1 MLKKFRILNNNYFL
15 QWMLWIKRTSG
26 FIIVFFSFIVLGLMI
41 YSVGFPSTAPFRATF
56 DNALLKLPY
65 LFMFAWITRYVSGIL
80 IKKRRK
86 EKLITIIYLFLF
98 IILLPTIF
106 PESGS
111 EYMTAIWQK
120 ICFVLKS
127 KYYVAT
133 VLSIISIIEISN
145 TIAGIHNKK
154 TNPSRILA
162 ISFLAVIAIGTG
174 LLLLPK
180 ATVNGISTIDALFIS
195 TSATCVTGLTPIDV
209 AATFTPL
216 GKIIICLLIQ
226 VGGLGIMTMTS
237 FFAMFFM
244 GNRSLYNQIVISSLI
259 SSDNIGSLL
268 SALWKILLFTAL
280 IELTGVIAIFFSIHG
295 TLGYSTLNEIYF
307 SLFHSIS
314 AFCNAGFSTLPGNLA
329 DKAVAGNNSL
339 YLSIS
344 GLIILGGIGF
354 PILANFITLGA
365 YYIKNIIRKLF
376 DKNHRIRRKVH
387 LLSLN
392 SRIVLITTA
401 ILLIGGTAAMAC
413 SQWYT
418 LTGNTWDRL
427 VQSFFLAVTPR
438 TAGFNSVP
446 METLGVQSLLIT
458 MFLMWVGGSSQS
470 TAGGIKINAFA
481 VAVINLWS
489 AARGKHKSELFGRD
503 IRSGSTNMANATI
516 VASLFVIITAL
527 FMLTI
532 LEPGIPVL
540 NLLFEAISALGTV
553 GLSLNTT
560 PLLGEGARLVIIT
573 LMFIG
578 RIGIITLLLGIVKRH
593 SNNKF
598 DYPKENI
605 IIT

>member
-1 MLKKFRILNNNYFL
+1 MFKSYKISNNKFFL
-15 QWMLWIKRTSG
+15 QWMLWIQRTAN

-65 LFMFAWITRYVSGIL
+65 LFMFSWVARHLSGVL
-80 IKKRRK
+80 IKKKRK
-86 EKLITIIYLFLF
+86 EKKIAIIYLLLF
-98 IILLPTIF
+98 VILLPAIF

-111 EYMTAIWQK
+111 EYMATIWQT
-120 ICFVLKS
+120 ICTVLKS
-127 KYYVAT
+127 KYYVAI
-133 VLSIISIIEISN
+133 VLSVISIIEISN
-145 TIAGIHNKK
+145 TIAGLHNKN

-162 ISFLAVIAIGTG
+162 ISFLMVIGIGTG
-174 LLLLPK
+174 LLLLPE
-180 ATVNGISTIDALFIS
+180 ATVNGISTINALFIS
-195 TSATCVTGLTPIDV
+195 TSATCVTGLTPIDI
-209 AATFTPL
+209 ASTFTPL
-216 GKIIICLLIQ
+216 GKIIICILIQ
-226 VGGLGIMTMTS
+226 IGGLGIMTMTS

-244 GNRSLYNQIVISSLI
+244 GNRSLHNQIVISSLI

-268 SALWKILLFTAL
+268 SALWKILLFTAF
-280 IELTGVIAIFFSIHG
+280 IELMGIIAVFFSIHG
-295 TLGYSTLNEIYF
+295 TLGYSTLHEIYF
-307 SLFHSIS
+307 SIFHSIS

-329 DKAVAGNNSL
+329 DKAVTGNNSL

-365 YYIKNIIRKLF
+365 YYLKNIVRKIF

-392 SRIVLITTA
+392 SRIVLTTTA
-401 ILLIGGTAAMAC
+401 ILLITGTAAMAFA
-413 SQWYT
+413 QWNSI
-418 LTGNTWDRL
+418 TGNVWDKL

-438 TAGFNSVP
+438 TAGFNSIP
-446 METLGVQSLLIT
+446 METLGMHGILIT
-458 MFLMWVGGSSQS
+458 ILLMWIGGSSQS

-489 AARGKHKSELFGRD
+489 VARGKHKSEIFGRA

-516 VASLFVIITAL
+516 TASIFVITTAL
-527 FMLTI
+527 FILSA
-532 LEPGIPVL
+532 LEPTIPLL
-540 NLLFEAISALGTV
+540 NLLFEAVSALGTV

-560 PLLGEGARLVIIT
+560 PMLGDGARIVIIA

-578 RIGIITLLLGIVKRH
+578 RIGIITLLFGIVKRH
-593 SNNKF
+593 TNNKF

>member
-1 MLKKFRILNNNYFL
+1 MFKSYKISNNKFFL
-15 QWMLWIKRTSG
+15 QWMLWIQRTAN

-65 LFMFAWITRYVSGIL
+65 LFMFSWVARHLSGVL
-80 IKKRRK
+80 IKTKRK
-86 EKLITIIYLFLF
+86 EKKIAIIYLLLF
-98 IILLPTIF
+98 VILLPAIF

-111 EYMTAIWQK
+111 EYMATIWQT
-120 ICFVLKS
+120 ICTVLKS
-127 KYYVAT
+127 KYYVAI
-133 VLSIISIIEISN
+133 VLSVISIIEISN
-145 TIAGIHNKK
+145 TIAGLHNKN

-162 ISFLAVIAIGTG
+162 ISFLMVIGIGTG
-174 LLLLPK
+174 LLLLPE

-195 TSATCVTGLTPIDV
+195 TSATCVTGLTPIDI
-209 AATFTPL
+209 ASTFTPL
-216 GKIIICLLIQ
+216 GKTIICILIQ
-226 VGGLGIMTMTS
+226 IGGLGIMTMTS

-244 GNRSLYNQIVISSLI
+244 GNRSLHNQIVISSLI

-268 SALWKILLFTAL
+268 SALWKILLLTAF
-280 IELTGVIAIFFSIHG
+280 IELMGIIAVFFSIHG
-295 TLGYSTLNEIYF
+295 TL
-307 SLFHSIS
+307 
-314 AFCNAGFSTLPGNLA
+314 GFSTLPGNLA
-329 DKAVAGNNSL
+329 DKAVTGNNSL

-365 YYIKNIIRKLF
+365 YYLKNIVRKIF

-392 SRIVLITTA
+392 SRIVLTTTA
-401 ILLIGGTAAMAC
+401 ILLITGTAAMAFA
-413 SQWYT
+413 QWNSI
-418 LTGNTWDRL
+418 TGNVWDKL

-438 TAGFNSVP
+438 TAGFNSIP
-446 METLGVQSLLIT
+446 METLGMHGILIT
-458 MFLMWVGGSSQS
+458 ILLMWIGGSSQS

-489 AARGKHKSELFGRD
+489 VARGKHKSEIFGRA

-516 VASLFVIITAL
+516 TASIFVITTAL
-527 FMLTI
+527 FILSA
-532 LEPGIPVL
+532 LEPTIPLL
-540 NLLFEAISALGTV
+540 NLLFEAVSALGTV

-560 PLLGEGARLVIIT
+560 PMLGDGARIVIIA

-578 RIGIITLLLGIVKRH
+578 RIGIITLLFGIVKRH
-593 SNNKF
+593 TNNKF

-605 IIT
+605 IITETF